1 MIQTGAQESWDW
13 PGMGEGGMYTSL
25 QRQQGTQHGR
35 DNSGHGGPNR
45 MATLSEKVSGSQ
57 SRGLG
62 HVGLMKFM
70 SIRLLWGDRGMV
82 SS

>member
-1 MIQTGAQESWDW
+1 
-13 PGMGEGGMYTSL
+13 MYTLL
-25 QRQQGTQHGR
+25 QRQQDTQHGQ
-35 DNSGHGGPNR
+35 DDSGHSGPNW

-70 SIRLLWGDRGMV
+70 SIRLLCEDRGMV